1 MPGIGITGGIATGK
15 STVAADLLTA
25 LQDRLDVR
33 FFSSDSEARRLTDTD
48 LGVQEQ
54 IRSRLGTQLFDSEGR
69 LRREQLR
76 ELVFRRPQARKELE
90 NILHPRIR
98 AAWLELTKGKNL
110 LLAEI
115 PLLFETKAERYLDLI
130 LVTACSQQTQTERM
144 VQQRLLP
151 AQLVEQ
157 MLKAQLPLAE
167 KMARADYVIWTDC
180 PPAVTQRQTSR
191 LANEIVAI
199 YGHPRNRS

>member
-15 STVAADLLTA
+15 STVAAELLTA
-25 LQDRLDVR
+25 LQGRLDVR

-76 ELVFRRPQARKELE
+76 ELVFQRPQARKELE

-130 LVTACSQQTQTERM
+130 LVAACSHQTQTERM
-144 VQQRLLP
+144 VQQRLLS

-157 MLKAQLPLAE
+157 MLNAQLPLAE
-167 KMARADYVIWTDC
+167 KTARADYVVWTDC

>member
-1 MPGIGITGGIATGK
+1 
-15 STVAADLLTA
+15 
-25 LQDRLDVR
+25 
-33 FFSSDSEARRLTDTD
+33 
-48 LGVQEQ
+48 
-54 IRSRLGTQLFDSEGR
+54 

-76 ELVFRRPQARKELE
+76 QLVFRSPQARKELE

-98 AAWLELTKGKNL
+98 AAWLELTEEKNL

-130 LVTACSQQTQTERM
+130 LVTACSHQTQTERM
-144 VQQRLLP
+144 VQKRLLP
-151 AQLVEQ
+151 AELAEQ
-157 MLKAQLPLAE
+157 MLNAQLPLSE

-180 PPAVTQRQTSR
+180 PSAVTQRQTSR

-199 YGHPRNRS
+199 YGHARNRN

>member
-15 STVAADLLTA
+15 STVAAELLTA
-25 LQDRLDVR
+25 LQGRLEVR

-76 ELVFRRPQARKELE
+76 ELVFQRPQARKELE

-98 AAWLELTKGKNL
+98 AAWLELAKGKNL

-130 LVTACSQQTQTERM
+130 LVTACSHQTQIERM
-144 VQQRLLP
+144 VQQRSLP

-167 KMARADYVIWTDC
+167 KTARADYVIWTDC
-180 PPAVTQRQTSR
+180 PPAVTQRQISR
-191 LANEIVAI
+191 LADEIVAI

>member
-15 STVAADLLTA
+15 STVVAELVTA
-25 LQDRLDVR
+25 LQGTLDVR

-48 LGVQEQ
+48 LGVQEK
-54 IRSRLGTQLFDSEGR
+54 IRSTLGAQLFDSEGR
-69 LRREQLR
+69 LRREELR
-76 ELVFRRPQARKELE
+76 QLVFRRPQARKELE

-98 AAWLELTKGKNL
+98 AAWLELMKGKNL
-110 LLAEI
+110 LFAEI

-130 LVTACSQQTQTERM
+130 LVTACSRQTQTRRM
-144 VQQRLLP
+144 VQKRLLT
-151 AQLVEQ
+151 AELAEQ
-157 MLKAQLPLAE
+157 MLKVQLPLAE

-180 PPAVTQRQTSR
+180 PTAITQRQTWR
-191 LANEIVAI
+191 LADEIVAI

>member
-15 STVAADLLTA
+15 STVATELLTA
-25 LQDRLDVR
+25 LQGRLDVR

-54 IRSRLGTQLFDSEGR
+54 IRSRLGAQLFDSECR

-76 ELVFRRPQARKELE
+76 ELVFQRPQARKELE

-115 PLLFETKAERYLDLI
+115 PLLFETEAERYLDLI
-130 LVTACSQQTQTERM
+130 LVTACSHQTQTERM

-157 MLKAQLPLAE
+157 MLNAQLPLAE
-167 KMARADYVIWTDC
+167 KVARADYVIWTDC